1 MTLRPLLTPICTKRF
16 RQTLYSTMAPF
27 SPRRL
32 CDRQQPR
39 QRRRPSF
46 LRRSQAFRIPQAEMR
61 NASRTIASRVSVIG
75 LSAFLTFALTACG
88 QQPEAL
94 VVGAPTECVDQP
106 PVPPLT
112 PEEELQLLAITESIE
127 MIQTTIPV
135 SWPHRNPSFRRTTL
149 AVNRPRLIPRQSH
162 PILRSLVGIDST
174 EA

>member
-112 PEEELQLLAITESIE
+112 PEERTAAARYHGE
-127 MIQTTIPV
+127 
-135 SWPHRNPSFRRTTL
+135 HRNDPNNNPGVLAPPQSVIPADDACSQPAPVDTT
-149 AVNRPRLIPRQSH
+149 PEP
-162 PILRSLVGIDST
+162 PDS
-174 EA
+174 